1 MSQLLLILPIVV
13 PILFWAIYHYHKDR
27 HLPEPPGNLV
37 LCFVLGLLAA
47 AISKLMYM
55 GLEPLGLRYDAFALA
70 DGDGW
75 GLFAYAMLAIGPI
88 EELAKLL
95 PFLVVVLRLRAFD
108 EPLDGIVYASFIALG
123 YAAVENYNY
132 LTFLTGLE
140 SIARGF
146 AGPVI
151 HILFASIWAYWITR
165 AWLSNKSIIA
175 PALLGFLLAA
185 GLHGLYDFLVLKY
198 PVTALPVA
206 ALMIAGLW
214 IWRLRLMQ
222 RMHKDAVQ
230 GSES

>member
-165 AWLSNKSIIA
+165 AWLSKKSIIA
-175 PALLGFLLAA
+175 PAVLGFLLAA

-198 PVTALPVA
+198 PVTALPIA